1 MTQVLVLVLALLIGV
16 VAGLRAMTAPAV
28 VAWGA
33 MLGWID
39 VADKWS
45 EWMAHPITVTVL
57 TILLVGE
64 LITDQLP
71 KTPSRKVPPQFIAR
85 LISGGF
91 AGAVIGSAFF
101 HTFSATGAGIVGA
114 VLGTMAGAALRT
126 ALADRNHGK
135 DRPGAFIED
144 FIAVGGGF
152 LVAFLVSLGP

>member
-1 MTQVLVLVLALLIGV
+1 MTQVLILVLALLIGV
-16 VAGLRAMTAPAV
+16 IAGLRAMTAPAV

-39 VADKWS
+39 VSDKWS

-57 TILLVGE
+57 TILLIGE

-91 AGAVIGSAFF
+91 AGAVIGSAVF
-101 HTFSATGAGIVGA
+101 HTFTATGAGIIGA
-114 VLGTMAGAALRT
+114 VLGTLAGAALRSRVAT
-126 ALADRNHGK
+126 SNNGN

-144 FIAVGGGF
+144 AIAVGGGF
-152 LVAFLVSLGP
+152 LVAFLVSLV

>member
-16 VAGLRAMTAPAV
+16 IAGLRAMTAPAV

-39 VADKWS
+39 VTDKWS

-85 LISGGF
+85 LVTGAFS
-91 AGAVIGSAFF
+91 GAVIGSAFF
-101 HTFSATGAGIVGA
+101 HTFSATGAGVVGA
-114 VLGTMAGAALRT
+114 VLGTLAGAELRSR
-126 ALADRNHGK
+126 LAAKNNGN
-135 DRPGAFIED
+135 DRPGAFTED
-144 FIAVGGGF
+144 VIAVGGGF
-152 LVAFLVSLGP
+152 LVAFLVSLV